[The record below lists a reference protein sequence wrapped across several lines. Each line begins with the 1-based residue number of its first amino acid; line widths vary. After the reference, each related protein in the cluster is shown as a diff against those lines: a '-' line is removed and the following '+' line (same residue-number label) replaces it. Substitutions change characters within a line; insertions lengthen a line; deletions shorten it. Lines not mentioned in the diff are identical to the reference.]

1 MIRLLKEIPSKK
13 KGLLKEI
20 DHKVTDQGGN
30 WDKAHQALGGS
41 SKKKIKRWKIPPRI
55 GSRHWG
61 DREERKGNANCCFG
75 RKVGFFFGL

>member
-41 SKKKIKRWKIPPRI
+41 SKKNQAL
-55 GSRHWG
+55 G
-61 DREERKGNANCCFG
+61 DSPKNW
-75 RKVGFFFGL
+75 